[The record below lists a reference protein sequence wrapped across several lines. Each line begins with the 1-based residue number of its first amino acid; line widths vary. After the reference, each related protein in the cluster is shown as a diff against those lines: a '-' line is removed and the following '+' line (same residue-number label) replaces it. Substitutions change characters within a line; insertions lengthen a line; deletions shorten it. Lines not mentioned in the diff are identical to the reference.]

1 MSKSVVMAGWDDVPH
16 LSEEAKAEMLE
27 ATPPHLRNS
36 RSKGIPGLGAGAVYS
51 VAENEITYDVSSL
64 QIPTWYR
71 RAYAMDVGWN
81 ATAVVFGA
89 FDTEQDTW
97 YIYDGFKRG
106 KCEPEI
112 HASAIRKRYPG
123 GMKLMGAID
132 PAAKGRSQ
140 IDGKNLLKMYCKD
153 EGLRLVPA
161 DNAVESG
168 IQEVWSRLS
177 TGRLKIASHL
187 VAWFDEYR
195 IYSRREDGKIK
206 KEHDHYMDATRYL
219 ITTGASIAKPLQTEK
234 IVNADGRRYF

>member
-1 MSKSVVMAGWDDVPH
+1 MSKAVVMAGWDDVPH
-16 LSEEAKAEMLE
+16 LSDKAKKEMLD
-27 ATPPHLRNS
+27 ATPPHLRDS
-36 RSKGIPGLGAGAVYS
+36 RSKGIPGLGAGAVYA
-51 VAENEITYDVSSL
+51 VPENEIKYDVSSL
-64 QIPTWYR
+64 QIPAWFR

-89 FDTEQDTW
+89 LDVEQDVW

-106 KCEPEI
+106 QCEPEI

-123 GMKLMGAID
+123 GMKLTGAID

-140 IDGKNLLKMYCKD
+140 IDGKNLLKMYCK
-153 EGLRLVPA
+153 EEKLRLIPA

-187 VAWFDEYR
+187 VPWFDEYR

-219 ITTGASIAKPLQTEK
+219 ITSGAGIAKPLTVTPIK
-234 IVNADGRRYF
+234 NAGGRRYF